1 MMLYRNRPA
10 IKMSLCLLALTM
22 FGHSARAEEGA
33 SAAFVPA
40 IVADQANL
48 SVDMLDWELDQ
59 FVQNGKALAAQTFA
73 PQLQRTYEEAVIE
86 AAHAEELYKTNSVS
100 LEEVRSKQTA
110 RESAR
115 YSIELNAAAEKASRA
130 RAEVSKFRILEK
142 GRENAAVLVEA
153 SKAQLAYLE
162 ALQVLTK
169 KAKEKT
175 DAQFRLASFLE
186 ENGRKL
192 VESGAMARQEYD
204 QRVLAKDKAANAVKT
219 AQIELDALTPALTA
233 ARRTLQR
240 VGAGPQ

>member
-1 MMLYRNRPA
+1 MGYRNRPT
-10 IKMSLCLLALTM
+10 IKMCACFFAITM
-22 FGHSARAEEGA
+22 FGLSARAQDRT

-40 IVADQANL
+40 VVADQANL

-73 PQLQRTYEEAVIE
+73 PQLQRSYEEAVVE
-86 AAHAEELYKTNSVS
+86 AARAEELYKTNSAS

-110 RESAR
+110 RDSAR

-142 GRENAAVLVEA
+142 GRENAALLVEA

-162 ALQVLTK
+162 ALQILTK

-192 VESGAMARQEYD
+192 AESGAMARQEYD

-219 AQIELDALTPALTA
+219 AQIELDALTPALNA
-233 ARRTLQR
+233 ARRTVQR